1 MKRLL
6 NMIIVFG
13 LFFLACEIK
22 PQPIEFGHDGCH
34 YCSMGIVDAKFA
46 AEIVTNT
53 GKVYKYDSAECM
65 IRSLRVLEGEPEL
78 VLVMDYAEPG
88 TFIDAKTAVFLV
100 SDDISSPMGANLSAF
115 KSEEAITVHNKS
127 DSIFDWTSIKD
138 YLK

>member
-1 MKRLL
+1 MRRIL
-6 NMIIVFG
+6 NLIIVFG
-13 LFFLACEIK
+13 LLFLACEIK

-34 YCSMGIVDAKFA
+34 YCSMSIVDAKFA

-53 GKVYKYDSAECM
+53 GKTYKYDSAECM

-100 SDDISSPMGANLSAF
+100 SDGILSPMGANLSAY
-115 KSEEAITVHNKS
+115 KSEEAITELNKS
-127 DSIFDWTSIKD
+127 GSKFDWTSINN
-138 YLK
+138 YLN